1 MQNKTKQ
8 KYECWVDTWRAPR
21 SPWDRVRTT
30 GSTWG
35 SLQVSSD
42 AKLSV
47 NVGWTPQASDETTDA
62 VRDTWLSPHPLQ
74 TQGNTQQNVR
84 AECKCRMSPTSL
96 WWNYICRQWYV
107 ISSTVSSDAEQY
119 PTELK
124 VPSSW
129 VKIQDELHKPLQ
141 PQSVTPDGTTHAIR
155 GTSQASTDAEQ
166 HPTELLQML
175 WDSRTEIKDISGSS

>member
-1 MQNKTKQ
+1 MRISTSLFRCKA
-8 KYECWVDTWRAPR
+8 ECKCRMNPTSLWWNYRCSQR
-21 SPWDRVRTT
+21 YMISSPT
-30 GSTWG
+30 
-35 SLQVSSD
+35 
-42 AKLSV
+42 
-47 NVGWTPQASDETTDA
+47 
-62 VRDTWLSPHPLQ
+62 LQ
-74 TQGNTQQNVR
+74 TQSNTQQNIR
-84 AECKCRMSPTSL
+84 AECKCLMSPTSL

-107 ISSTVSSDAEQY
+107 ISSTASSDAEQY

-155 GTSQASTDAEQ
+155 DTSQASTDAEQ

-175 WDSRTEIKDISGSS
+175 WDSRTEIKDISGSSRLLQLAT